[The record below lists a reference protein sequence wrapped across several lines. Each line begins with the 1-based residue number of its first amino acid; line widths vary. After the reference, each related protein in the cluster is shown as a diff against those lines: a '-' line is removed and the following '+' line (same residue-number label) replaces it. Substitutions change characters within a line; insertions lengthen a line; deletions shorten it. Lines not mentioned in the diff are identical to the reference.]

1 LDGQKYAEKLKME
14 INKKMFEVS
23 KEKKHPQHI
32 LEAIA
37 VQEKAKCSDRFYNEM
52 GYEIQDMSE
61 SFERLGL

>member
-1 LDGQKYAEKLKME
+1 ME